1 MKQQLYLVVVL
12 LSGIWTQTMTLTGT
26 IWFAHG
32 LHMPKIVE
40 YFQQIEILSWKNMS
54 RFLEIIAS

>member
-40 YFQQIEILSWKNMS
+40 YFQQIELS
-54 RFLEIIAS
+54 IIVENYV